1 MNQIGKEKL
10 HLLAEVI
17 RKGFKIDEST
27 PCVVETVVPE
37 RLLVPDRMDIAL
49 KLYYI
54 DAKVRGLEMEAAQ
67 GLFLRQVSA
76 ITAFTN
82 KENGNAEKNSA
93 NCFLEVFDKL
103 IEDFKKG
110 CYDSSKS
117 IIPVS
122 DDGIILDGAHRV
134 ACAIYFHQPIE
145 VIRFPHI
152 KRANPDFHPGKYDYR
167 YFQNYL
173 LPQEDLDIA
182 ALQYAKYTQ
191 RKLYLACLWPAAT
204 GEENREKAICK
215 LPSVIY
221 KKNIPISYS
230 AFSKFVAQVYV
241 KESWVGNI
249 KDGFEGTDNK
259 AIPCFKEHSEL
270 TCALFEVEEDIN
282 AIALKEEIR
291 NIFSIDK
298 HSIHITDTSEDAVR
312 LCNIVFSNNSLS
324 ILEHLSAQSLKN
336 MSMVFEQAE
345 EGRVLNLSTSKYLSG
360 LSREYT
366 FGYVDSDRI
375 KKMYSE
381 NDILRDETASFV
393 FLGKKFI
400 YPSKRVISK
409 YYETVDGRLI
419 EDQDSIFVKVV
430 KKTTYYTALFKIKI
444 INRLYKMVV
453 KVRNR
458 KRSK

>member
-204 GEENREKAICK
+204 GEETREKAIGL
-215 LPSVIY
+215 LPSVVCRKSI
-221 KKNIPISYS
+221 KMSYQ
-230 AFSKFVAQVYV
+230 AFSSFVAQVYHT
-241 KESWVGNI
+241 ESWVGNFG
-249 KDGFEGTDNK
+249 DGFDGVHSK
-259 AIPCFKEHSEL
+259 ALPCYNEKNNL
-270 TCALFEVEEDIN
+270 TCILFEPKETLDIV
-282 AIALKEEIR
+282 ALKDSIR
-291 NIFSIDK
+291 KFFSLEK
-298 HSIHITDTSEDAVR
+298 HSIHITDLTDDAKR
-312 LCNIVFSNNSLS
+312 ICQIVFNNS
-324 ILEHLSAQSLKN
+324 SLKALEYIQPAN
-336 MSMVFEQAE
+336 LKKMNDVFQNT
-345 EGRVLNLSTSKYLSG
+345 EGEKVFNISIAMFLCGLTKDFLFGYLS
-360 LSREYT
+360 
-366 FGYVDSDRI
+366 DDAI
-375 KKMYSE
+375 KKGSSY
-381 NDILRDETASFV
+381 NDLLFDNTATFVYMGRRFV
-393 FLGKKFI
+393 F
-400 YPSKRVISK
+400 PSEKNVSK
-409 YYETVDGRLI
+409 YYLNIDILSGKLI
-419 EDQDSIFVKVV
+419 KDKDTLAEKINKRVL
-430 KKTTYYTALFKIKI
+430 YYTEFIKIKI
-444 INRLYKMVV
+444 VNRLYKMVL
-453 KVRNR
+453 KIR
-458 KRSK
+458 K